1 MKTEVVRVRLT
12 GMEKEK
18 LMDHAEGMNMS
29 MSDYIKY
36 CCLVEP
42 PLKIKEYLEDLEAVR
57 EARKGPW
64 HTEEEVQAIFE
75 KAERIRNGEEEK
87 KGKSTS

>member
-12 GMEKEK
+12 EMEKEK

-42 PLKIKEYLEDLEAVR
+42 PLKIKEHLQNLEAVQR
-57 EARKGPW
+57 G
-64 HTEEEVQAIFE
+64 
-75 KAERIRNGEEEK
+75 K
-87 KGKSTS
+87 KGGRYSQSEVDAIHEKVRENTVKK

>member
-12 GMEKEK
+12 EMEKEK

-42 PLKIKEYLEDLEAVR
+42 PLKIKEQLQNFEAVKSGR
-57 EARKGPW
+57 AR
-64 HTEEEVQAIFE
+64 V
-75 KAERIRNGEEEK
+75 
-87 KGKSTS
+87 